1 MAESILPKNYDPKS
15 IEADWYETWEQAGH
29 FAADPASAKTPYT
42 IMMPPPNVTGSLHM
56 GHALTFTLQDLLI
69 RYHRMV
75 GRDALWQP
83 GQDHA
88 GIATQMV
95 VERQLAD
102 QKIDRR
108 DIGREAFIDKVWE
121 WKAESGGTIQRQ
133 LRRIGASPDWERNRF
148 TLDEG
153 LSKAVRQI
161 FVQMHRDGLIYR
173 DKRLVNWDPKLLTAI
188 SDLEVEQREQE
199 SSMWHLK
206 YRIEGTTDE
215 FISIATTRPETMLG
229 DGAVAVHPD
238 DERYKHMV
246 GKMAIL
252 PLSNRAIPIIA
263 DEYPDPEKGS
273 GAVKITPAHDF
284 NDFEVG
290 RRHDLPLINLM
301 TETAAMAAVP
311 EIPEKYQGMD
321 RYEARRQILADMAA
335 EELVDFE
342 EKVQNSVPHGDRS
355 GVVIEPWLMD
365 QWYVNAA
372 ELAKPAIRA
381 VEEGRTKFVP
391 ERWSKTYFEW
401 MRNIQP
407 WCISRQLWWG
417 HRIPAWYGP
426 DGHIFVEESE
436 QEAMAAAQAHY
447 GKNVE
452 LSRDNDVLD
461 TWFSSGL
468 WPFSTL
474 GWPDESE
481 DVQRDLARYYPGDVL
496 VTGFDIIFFWVARMM
511 MMSMYVMD
519 DEVPFKEVYIHA
531 LVRDEKGQK
540 MSKSK
545 GNVMDPLDL
554 IDQYGADPLRF
565 TLAAMA
571 AQGRDIKMSTTRL
584 ESYRNFATKI
594 WNACRFLDMNGCT
607 TSAGKIDLATVKE
620 PVNKWIISEYN
631 DANKKTSTAI
641 EAYRFNEA
649 ADALYHFVWH
659 SYCDWY
665 VELIKP
671 QLADEAV
678 ETRAVAASILAGA
691 VKLLHP
697 FMPYL
702 TEELNQKIF
711 GSSDLMIAADWPA
724 SVPQPDGDAVDD
736 LRFVIKLISD
746 IRYLRTEMNVPL
758 SAKPV
763 LHVRAPSAAQQR
775 AIDSQMPALLRLA
788 RIEGIA
794 AVERFDKGSARS
806 SVDGL
811 EIGLPLAGILAFEAE
826 AARLNKEI
834 GAVSAEVKKI
844 SAKLNNPGFLAKAPE
859 AVVTENRRRL
869 DEEQTRMVALEAALN
884 RLS

>member
-15 IEADWYETWEQAGH
+15 IEADWYETWEEAGH

-206 YRIEGTTDE
+206 YRIEGKTDE

-252 PLSNRAIPIIA
+252 PLSNRPIPIIA

-301 TETAAMAAVP
+301 TETAAMAAIP

-335 EELVDFE
+335 EGLVDFE

-519 DEVPFKEVYIHA
+519 NEVPFKEVYIHA

-607 TSAGKIDLATVKE
+607 ASAGEIDLATVKE

-631 DANKKTSTAI
+631 DAITKTSTAI
-641 EAYRFNEA
+641 ESYRFNEA

-724 SVPQPDGDAVDD
+724 PVPQPDGDAVED

-746 IRYLRTEMNVPL
+746 IRYLRAEMNVPL

-775 AIDSQMPALLRLA
+775 AMDSQMPALLRLA

-811 EIGLPLAGILAFEAE
+811 EIGLPLAGILDFEAE

-859 AVVTENRRRL
+859 AVVAENRRRL
-869 DEEQTRMVALEAALN
+869 DEEETRMAALEAALN

>member
-15 IEADWYETWEQAGH
+15 IEADWYETWEEAGH

-206 YRIEGTTDE
+206 YRIEGKTDE

-252 PLSNRAIPIIA
+252 PLSNRPIPIIA

-301 TETAAMAAVP
+301 TETAAMAAIP

-321 RYEARRQILADMAA
+321 RYEARRQILADMAT
-335 EELVDFE
+335 EGLVDFE

-607 TSAGKIDLATVKE
+607 ASAGEIDLATVKE
-620 PVNKWIISEYN
+620 PVNRWIISEYN
-631 DANKKTSTAI
+631 DAITKTSTAI
-641 EAYRFNEA
+641 ESYRFNEA

-724 SVPQPDGDAVDD
+724 PVPQPDGDAVED

-746 IRYLRTEMNVPL
+746 IRYLRAEMNVPL

-775 AIDSQMPALLRLA
+775 AMDSQMPALLRLA

-811 EIGLPLAGILAFEAE
+811 EIGLPLAGILDFEAE

-859 AVVTENRRRL
+859 AVVAENRRRL
-869 DEEQTRMVALEAALN
+869 DEEETRMAALEAALN